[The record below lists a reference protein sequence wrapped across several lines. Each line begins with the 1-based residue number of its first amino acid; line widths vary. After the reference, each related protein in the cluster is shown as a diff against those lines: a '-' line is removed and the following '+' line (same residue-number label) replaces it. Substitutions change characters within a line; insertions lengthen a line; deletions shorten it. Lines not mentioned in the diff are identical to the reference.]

1 MLHAS
6 YHGYT
11 LLIIP
16 QNHCV
21 SRGLQVTSDGTEEER
36 KKGEKAVGE
45 REGGKER
52 GREQW

>member
-6 YHGYT
+6 YHGNT

-16 QNHCV
+16 QNHSV
-21 SRGLQVTSDGTEEER
+21 SRGLQVTSDGTEER